1 MLNILLHTLSLDP
14 LSRLNEQQLF
24 QKSWCCHFSDFVV
37 LPPSTAGT
45 CTCRTPVSI
54 LPYLQSFHE
63 TFATHN
69 TCTASP
75 LAIVFLT
82 PFPLAP

>member
-14 LSRLNEQQLF
+14 LSRLNEQHLF
-24 QKSWCCHFSDFVV
+24 QKSWCCHFFDFVV
-37 LPPSTAGT
+37 LPRSTAGT
-45 CTCRTPVSI
+45 CRTHLCLV